1 MGELSDG
8 QDLSAA
14 ESPAQ
19 AKVMHYLQFISGVLG
34 QVCESRQR
42 RVLCGLSAASLT
54 LLCHRQGLCCPTPR
68 HGSFSMPS
76 ASLARSSTAS
86 RQHSAP
92 PSPYR
97 VPPSPPRLMGST
109 QRRSRWHAL
118 VSTVAFERSRTE
130 GTALLITDGAALQ
143 AAGLWSSPT
152 RTAARSAP
160 L

>member
-19 AKVMHYLQFISGVLG
+19 AKVMHYLQFIAGVLG

-42 RVLCGLSAASLT
+42 RVLCGLGDASLT
-54 LLCHRQGLCCPTPR
+54 LLCRRQGLCCPTPR
-68 HGSFSMPS
+68 HGSFWMPS
-76 ASLARSSTAS
+76 ASLERSSTAS

-97 VPPSPPRLMGST
+97 VPPSPPRLRGST

-118 VSTVAFERSRTE
+118 VKHGHLRSGLAPRE
-130 GTALLITDGAALQ
+130 LRCSSPMAALRCRLLGCGRRQ
-143 AAGLWSSPT
+143 LERQPG
-152 RTAARSAP
+152 
-160 L
+160 